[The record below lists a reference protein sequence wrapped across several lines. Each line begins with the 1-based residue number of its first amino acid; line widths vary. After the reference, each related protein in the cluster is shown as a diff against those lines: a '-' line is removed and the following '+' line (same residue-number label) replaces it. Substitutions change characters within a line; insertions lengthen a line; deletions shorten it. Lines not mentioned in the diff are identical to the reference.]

1 MRLPVKVSD
10 NYEVIVVTDAG
21 NVVYEHGGEDN
32 NRAVDDATILVAT
45 LPRPDLTVSEIVAP
59 DRVSAGATASVEFKV
74 VNQGLEAANGTW
86 TDQVWLSQIGRAS
99 CRERVCQYV

>member
-59 DRVSAGATASVEFKV
+59 DRESAGATESGEFKV
-74 VNQGLEAANGTW
+74 VHQGLEAEHGPC
-86 TDQVWLSQIGRAS
+86 TDPVRMSLDDKPTRPDHTS
-99 CRERVCQYV
+99 